1 MSEEKIHEKFGF
13 IYPTEQYARKSNL
26 GIHNCDCLHL
36 KTTAWK
42 TKGFPTKSFYKYEG
56 RTETFNQNIAHSKI
70 VIITDNYKGEINDN
84 TFIYTG
90 SHNMSSNA
98 WGKFEKNKE

>member
-42 TKGFPTKSFYKYEG
+42 AKGFPTKSFYKYEG